1 MPAPAL
7 TKKLAP
13 VLLGIHIVAL
23 PLYPHMPIPVLLLTA
38 VFSVWLWFIIRGR
51 VAQPGRLVMLMLA
64 AVVVAVLIQSFGTI
78 LGQLPGSAMLLLL
91 AFLKLFEM
99 KSTRDIAIVI
109 FMGFFL
115 VASKFFYSQSP
126 LIALHV
132 FIVVVYLTSLLIM
145 FSDRLGTAHF
155 NVLLQRSFRMILQAM
170 PMMLILFVL
179 FPRVSGPLWG
189 LPRDA
194 QAASSGLSEEMS
206 PGSINRLIGSGD
218 VAFRVQFN
226 TGPPP
231 RTDLYWRGL
240 VLSSYDGTTWRMD
253 NAPPYA
259 QPLLVPDGDQQA
271 VYSYTVMLEPHNQH
285 WLYSLESLQQH
296 DKRFVVTREMH
307 LVAASKIT
315 DVTNYQLSS
324 DTRAQNRGLFEPER
338 RKNLALPRG
347 LNRETRKFAA
357 RLYNASGRNSEAY
370 VSSVLKHFGEA
381 GFSYTLSPLLLG
393 EHAMDDFLFRTRSGF
408 CEHYASAFVYLMRA
422 AGVPSRVV
430 IGYQGGA
437 MHPFDD
443 YMIVRQSDAHAW
455 AEVWLDGRGWV
466 RVDPT
471 AAVSPTRIE
480 NGIEGA
486 GLDRSL
492 LPSILVSDNVLLQ
505 RARFMLDSV
514 RNNWNQWVVG
524 FNSSRQRELLGLL
537 GFDKVSTSNLV
548 IALVVL
554 MTIAGGCLAWWVIYR
569 DPIRQSDVV
578 KLYYDRFCRKLKRAG
593 IHHRSNEGA
602 SEFLAR
608 VAGRLPARQVELK
621 LITNDYERLRYG
633 SVDDEKLLKSYIR
646 AVRRFKVGKSTGSD
660 VIQNPE

>member
-1 MPAPAL
+1 
-7 TKKLAP
+7 
-13 VLLGIHIVAL
+13 
-23 PLYPHMPIPVLLLTA
+23 
-38 VFSVWLWFIIRGR
+38 
-51 VAQPGRLVMLMLA
+51 
-64 AVVVAVLIQSFGTI
+64 
-78 LGQLPGSAMLLLL
+78 
-91 AFLKLFEM
+91 
-99 KSTRDIAIVI
+99 
-109 FMGFFL
+109 
-115 VASKFFYSQSP
+115 
-126 LIALHV
+126 
-132 FIVVVYLTSLLIM
+132 
-145 FSDRLGTAHF
+145 
-155 NVLLQRSFRMILQAM
+155 
-170 PMMLILFVL
+170 
-179 FPRVSGPLWG
+179 
-189 LPRDA
+189 
-194 QAASSGLSEEMS
+194 
-206 PGSINRLIGSGD
+206 
-218 VAFRVQFN
+218 
-226 TGPPP
+226 
-231 RTDLYWRGL
+231 
-240 VLSSYDGTTWRMD
+240 
-253 NAPPYA
+253 
-259 QPLLVPDGDQQA
+259 
-271 VYSYTVMLEPHNQH
+271 
-285 WLYSLESLQQH
+285 
-296 DKRFVVTREMH
+296 
-307 LVAASKIT
+307 
-315 DVTNYQLSS
+315 
-324 DTRAQNRGLFEPER
+324 
-338 RKNLALPRG
+338 
-347 LNRETRKFAA
+347 
-357 RLYNASGRNSEAY
+357 
-370 VSSVLKHFGEA
+370 
-381 GFSYTLSPLLLG
+381 
-393 EHAMDDFLFRTRSGF
+393 
-408 CEHYASAFVYLMRA
+408 
-422 AGVPSRVV
+422 
-430 IGYQGGA
+430 